1 MLRRCFTSQESG
13 MRYHEHQRGAQK
25 RAGGHCHP
33 PVIGTHFQKK
43 LLATLP
49 YTLPEYFRTAHSTVK
64 KVRITKKIH
73 FRLIKSFRSSSA
85 VITGL

>member
-1 MLRRCFTSQESG
+1 MFNKPRIWYALPRAPARRTK
-13 MRYHEHQRGAQK
+13 K

-33 PVIGTHFQKK
+33 PVFGTHFQKK

-64 KVRITKKIH
+64 KARITKKIH
-73 FRLIKSFRSSSA
+73 FRLIKSFRSSSTE
-85 VITGL
+85 ITGL